1 MIRQENSFLNTVILV
16 SFLRVQNYEI
26 LHHNK
31 VNNRI
36 TRKNA

>member
-1 MIRQENSFLNTVILV
+1 MIRQENSFLKTVILV

-26 LHHNK
+26 PYHNK